1 LARVPRRS
9 ERHAAGRFDT
19 PRPRRYRSLLRC
31 RSSRRLPQKVSP
43 LPSRTPYRAFATFY
57 FAQFAILGIY
67 LPYFPLYLR
76 SLHLTGPQ
84 IGVLMA
90 LAPVS
95 RFLFPAFWGLW
106 ADRLGHRKPLIVIS
120 LAGSAVVFSLFFW
133 VREFSAL
140 ATVMFLYGFLLV
152 PALPLVEALVQ
163 EEVEEKRAAYGR
175 VRLWGSVGFIGLT
188 LVFGLLLDRGPLRSV
203 LIGILALS
211 LFGLF
216 AGLAL
221 PAGAPPGMHPRR
233 SLRKELRRL
242 DLSLFLTA
250 TALMQASHCAY
261 YVFYSIHLDRLGF
274 SRSAIGGFWTL
285 AVGAEV
291 LMMLGAG
298 SLLAKFGTPRLLSL
312 CLALA
317 ALRWGILA
325 GSSAVWLLAGGQ
337 LLHAFTFGLF
347 HVCAVGHTHRMFPP
361 ALRSSGQSF
370 YSSLTYGLGS
380 LIGFFG
386 SAGLVDRIG
395 IRSLFGLSA
404 AVALLA
410 LLLSLRLWTR
420 GVGNGI
426 PSSSGRGG

>member
-1 LARVPRRS
+1 LPT
-9 ERHAAGRFDT
+9 RH
-19 PRPRRYRSLLRC
+19 S
-31 RSSRRLPQKVSP
+31 
-43 LPSRTPYRAFATFY
+43 YRAFATFY

-90 LAPVS
+90 LAPAS

-120 LAGSAVVFSLFFW
+120 LAGSTAVFSLFLW
-133 VREFSAL
+133 VRHFPAL
-140 ATVMFLYGFLLV
+140 AAVMLLYGFLLV

-163 EEVEEKRAAYGR
+163 EEVEEKRLAYGR
-175 VRLWGSVGFIGLT
+175 VRLWGSVGFIGFT
-188 LVFGLLLDRGPLRSV
+188 LAFGLLLDRGPLRSI
-203 LIGILALS
+203 LTGILALS
-211 LFGLF
+211 LFGLL

-221 PAGAPPGMHPRR
+221 PAGAPPGLHPRR
-233 SLRKELRRL
+233 SLRKELWRS
-242 DLSLFLTA
+242 DVGLFLAA
-250 TALMQASHCAY
+250 TTLMQASHCAY
-261 YVFYSIHLDRLGF
+261 YVFYSIYLDRQGF

-291 LMMLGAG
+291 LMMLGSG
-298 SLLAKFGTPRLLSL
+298 PLLARFRTPRLLSL

-325 GSSAVWLLAGGQ
+325 GSSAVCLLAGAQ
-337 LLHAFTFGLF
+337 LLHAFSFGLF
-347 HVCAVGHTHRMFPP
+347 HVCAVGHTHRIFPP
-361 ALRSSGQSF
+361 ALRSSGQSL
-370 YSSLTYGLGS
+370 YSSMTYGLGS

-395 IRSLFGLSA
+395 IRPLFGLSA

-420 GVGNGI
+420 GAGSGV
-426 PSSSGRGG
+426 PSLSGPGG